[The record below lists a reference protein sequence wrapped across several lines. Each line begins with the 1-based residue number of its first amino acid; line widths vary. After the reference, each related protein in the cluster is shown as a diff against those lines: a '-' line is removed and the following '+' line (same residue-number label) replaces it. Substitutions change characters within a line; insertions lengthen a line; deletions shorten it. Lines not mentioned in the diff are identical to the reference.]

1 MNHIPTHITAQI
13 RADIRAIAEQA
24 RTEQA
29 ARQERITTAARQA
42 ATEWDRTR
50 GQIPDTTTAA
60 AHIANATRHAA
71 HRPNGTP
78 TQPET
83 PSE

>member
-1 MNHIPTHITAQI
+1 MTHIPNHIAAQI
-13 RADIRAIAEQA
+13 RAEIRAIAEQA

-29 ARQERITTAARQA
+29 ARDERITTAARQA
-42 ATEWDRTR
+42 GAEWQRSR
-50 GQIPDTTTAA
+50 NRTTTAA

-71 HRPNGTP
+71 HRPNRTP
-78 TQPET
+78 EQPQT